1 LIGQTI
7 SHYRVL
13 ESLGGGGMGVVYKAE
28 DTRLNRLVAL
38 KFLLE
43 DVNTDP
49 QALARFRKEAQAAS
63 GLNHPNICTIY
74 DVGDDAGRV
83 FIAMEYL
90 EGQTLRHFIQ
100 GASVDLERTL
110 DIAIEIADALDA
122 AHAAGIVHRDIKPAN
137 IFVTK
142 RGHAKI
148 LDFGLAKMSAND
160 KGPKVDTQATIE
172 QEQLTSPGTTVGTIA
187 YMSPEQV
194 RGKELDA
201 RTDLFSFAV
210 VLYEMGTGQ
219 LPFRGDTSGVVFE
232 GILNRT
238 PTPPLRINPDLPP
251 KFEEIVQKGLE
262 KDRKLRY
269 QHAADIRTDLQ
280 RLKRDLDSKRSASVS
295 ETECVPAAV
304 SSRSIPN
311 QGNVTHSS
319 GSSKVVAAARQHKF
333 SFSAIAFIVL
343 LVLGAA
349 GYGIYSF
356 LNRSHPA
363 PFSNFV
369 MTQITNTG
377 TTEQTAISPDGKF
390 LVSVQRD
397 KGQESLWLRNI
408 ATASDTQVV
417 SSRGQKFTG
426 PGFTPDGNYIYFRE
440 TAPGMSGLYTLLRAP
455 VLGGKPEAVAKDVD
469 SDVSFSPDGKSMAF
483 IRVNDPEIGKW
494 RLIAANADGSNE
506 KVLYVSAE
514 QNSRKSVAWSPDG
527 RRLAVSMGS
536 AGGSAIGTICMYEL
550 ASSQMRKFAEF
561 NDKAPNRLAWFP
573 DGHWLLMIYGAR
585 GESFSTQDQIGM
597 FSYPG
602 GQFRA
607 ITNDTN
613 AHETLTIS
621 SDGRSVATVQ
631 QQLSSEIQLL
641 PSSGRGAGVIVPGLP
656 AQGFIAAFDWLS
668 NDELVVSK
676 GVRMLRLKIDGSN
689 LASIVNGPTGL
700 IGNINVCGGERSI
713 VFGWYFRGGEKG
725 GRLWRTDAEGSSP
738 APLTPLGEPE
748 LWQCSQDGK
757 WLYEAGISGSSEVRR
772 LSLAKGGSSEVL
784 PGSNVADSL
793 LMSTALSEDGRV
805 LARLVAE
812 EHPETRNY
820 TQKILLQDLT
830 ENGKSAAHT
839 IPLQSDR
846 NFTFHGLSPDTCF
859 RFTPDG
865 KALAF
870 VVEERGVDNIWLQ
883 PVDGSKGRQITDFKS
898 EEITG
903 FRWSPDG
910 KHLALVRHH
919 SSSDVILL
927 RESTVT
933 SQ

>member
-43 DVNTDP
+43 DVNADP

-63 GLNHPNICTIY
+63 ALNHPNICTIY

-100 GASVDLERTL
+100 GGSVDLERTL

-137 IFVTK
+137 IFITK
-142 RGHAKI
+142 RGHPKI
-148 LDFGLAKMSAND
+148 LDFGLAKMSAKGD
-160 KGPKVDTQATIE
+160 GPKVDTQATIE

-194 RGKELDA
+194 RGKELDE

-238 PTPPLRINPDLPP
+238 PTPALRINPDLPP
-251 KFEEIVQKGLE
+251 KFEEILQKGLE
-262 KDRKLRY
+262 KDRNLRY
-269 QHAADIRTDLQ
+269 QHAADMRTDLQ
-280 RLKRDLDSKRSASVS
+280 RLKRDLDSKRSASIA
-295 ETECVPAAV
+295 ETEYVPAV
-304 SSRSIPN
+304 TSSRSTPS
-311 QGNVTHSS
+311 QSSAAHAS
-319 GSSKVVAAARQHKF
+319 GSSKVVATARQHKF
-333 SFSAIAFIVL
+333 SFSAIAFLIL
-343 LVLGAA
+343 LLLGAA
-349 GYGIYSF
+349 SYGVYSF
-356 LNRSHPA
+356 VDRSRPA

-369 MTQITNTG
+369 VTQITNTG

-417 SSRGQKFTG
+417 SSRGQRFTG

-455 VLGGKPEAVAKDVD
+455 VLGGKPEVVAKDVD
-469 SDVSFSPDGKSMAF
+469 SDVSFSPDGKSMVF

-514 QNSRKSVAWSPDG
+514 QNSQKSVAWSPD
-527 RRLAVSMGS
+527 RRRVAVSIGS
-536 AGGSAIGTICMYEL
+536 AGGSVIGTIFMYEL

-573 DGHWLLMIYGAR
+573 DGRWLLMIYGAR
-585 GESFSTQDQIGM
+585 GEIFSTQNQIGM

-602 GQFRA
+602 GQFHA

-621 SDGRSVATVQ
+621 SDGRTVATVQ

-641 PSSGRGAGVIVPGLP
+641 PSSGRGAGSVVPGLP
-656 AQGFIAAFDWLS
+656 AQGFIAAFDWLN

-689 LASIVNGPTGL
+689 LANIVNGPTGF
-700 IGNINVCGGERSI
+700 IGNVNTCGGERSI

-725 GRLWRTDAEGSSP
+725 GRLWRTDAEGSAP
-738 APLTPLGEPE
+738 VPLTPLGEPE

-757 WLYEAGISGSSEVRR
+757 WLYEASISGSIQIRR
-772 LSLAKGGSSEVL
+772 LSLADGGKSEVL
-784 PGSNVADSL
+784 PGSNAADSL
-793 LMSTALSEDGRV
+793 LMGTALSPDGRM

-812 EHPETRNY
+812 EHPEARNY
-820 TQKILLQDLT
+820 TQKILLQDLV
-830 ENGKSAAHT
+830 ESGKSAVRT
-839 IPLQSDR
+839 IPLESDR
-846 NFTFHGLSPDTCF
+846 NFTFHGLSPDGSF

-870 VVEERGVDNIWLQ
+870 VVEEKGVDNIWVQ
-883 PVDGSKGRQITDFKS
+883 PLDGSKGRQFTDFKS

-910 KHLALVRHH
+910 KQLALVRHH

-927 RESTVT
+927 RDAAAV

>member
-7 SHYRVL
+7 SHYRIL

-38 KFLLE
+38 KFLL
-43 DVNTDP
+43 DAANADP

-74 DVGDDAGRV
+74 DVGDEGGRV

-100 GASVDLERTL
+100 DASGDLERTL
-110 DIAIEIADALDA
+110 DITIEIADALDA

-137 IFVTK
+137 IFITK

-148 LDFGLAKMSAND
+148 LDFGLAKMSAKD
-160 KGPKVDTQATIE
+160 DGPKVDTQATIA

-219 LPFRGDTSGVVFE
+219 LPFRGDTSGLVFE

-238 PTPPLRINPDLPP
+238 PTPPLRINPDLPA

-262 KDRKLRY
+262 KDRNLRY
-269 QHAADIRTDLQ
+269 QHAADMRTDLQ

-295 ETECVPAAV
+295 ETEYVSATA
-304 SSRSIPN
+304 SSRSIPA
-311 QGNVTHSS
+311 QSTATHAS

-333 SFSAIAFIVL
+333 SFSAIAFLVL

-356 LNRSHPA
+356 LNRSRPA

-369 MTQITNTG
+369 VTQVTNTG
-377 TTEQTAISPDGKF
+377 KTQQTAVSPDGRF
-390 LVSVQRD
+390 LVSVQKD
-397 KGQESLWLRNI
+397 NGQESLWLRNI

-417 SSRGQKFTG
+417 QSRGQKFTS
-426 PGFTPDGNYIYFRE
+426 PAFSPDGNYIYFRE
-440 TAPGMSGLYTLLRAP
+440 TAPGLAGLYILHRAP
-455 VLGGKPEAVAKDVD
+455 VLGGKPEVVARDVD
-469 SDVSFSPDGKSMAF
+469 SNATFSPDGKNIVF
-483 IRVNDPEIGKW
+483 IRVNDPDIGKW
-494 RLIAANADGSNE
+494 RLVEANADGSNE
-506 KVLYVSAE
+506 RVLYIAPERIS
-514 QNSRKSVAWSPDG
+514 QKSVAWSPDG
-527 RRLAVSMGS
+527 RRVAIAVADFGNAIVGAISMFDF
-536 AGGSAIGTICMYEL
+536 
-550 ASSQMRKFAEF
+550 ASSQLHSFVELH
-561 NDKAPNRLAWFP
+561 DKAPNQLAWSP
-573 DGHWLLMIYGAR
+573 GGRWLLAVYGGR
-585 GESFSTQDQIGM
+585 GESFSLQDQIGI
-597 FSYPG
+597 FSYPDG
-602 GQFRA
+602 KFHT

-613 AHETLTIS
+613 NHATLTIS
-621 SDGRSVATVQ
+621 SDGHTLATVQ
-631 QQLSSEIQLL
+631 NQMTSEIQLL
-641 PSSGRGAGVIVPGLP
+641 PASGTGPASLVRGLP
-656 AQGFIAAFDWLS
+656 AQGFISAFDWLG

-676 GVRMLRLKIDGSN
+676 GLRLLRVKTDGSN
-689 LASIVNGPTGL
+689 LSSIVNDPGGF
-700 IGNINVCGGERSI
+700 IGSVDTCGGKGPI
-713 VFGWYFRGGEKG
+713 VYTWYFHGGENG
-725 GRLWRTDAEGSSP
+725 GRVWRTDAEGSTP
-738 APLTPLGEPE
+738 VALTPAGEPRM
-748 LWQCSQDGK
+748 WQCSKDGK
-757 WLYEAGISGSSEVRR
+757 WLYESTPDGNSDIRR
-772 LSLAKGGSSEVL
+772 LSVVNGGNEEPL
-784 PGSNVADSL
+784 PGTSIANVL
-793 LMSTALSEDGRV
+793 LMGTALSPDGKIH
-805 LARLVAE
+805 ARLIAE

-820 TQKILLQDLT
+820 TQKILLHNLD
-830 ENGKSAAHT
+830 ENSKPAIRT
-839 IPLQSDR
+839 IALESTR
-846 NFTFHGLSPDTCF
+846 NFVFHGSSPDASF
-859 RFTPDG
+859 QFSPDG

-883 PVDGSKGRQITDFKS
+883 PLDGSNGHQITNFKS

-903 FRWSPDG
+903 FRWSPDA
-910 KHLALVRHH
+910 KHLAVGRNHN
-919 SSSDVILL
+919 SSDVILL
-927 RESTVT
+927 RDAAVS